1 MPHALCV
8 ISLGESSSLRQGE
21 KRPFLD
27 GYELKMVAEGQ
38 LPACHPAGKV
48 AVDIILQIMQ

>member
-8 ISLGESSSLRQGE
+8 ISLGESSALRQGE

-38 LPACHPAGKV
+38 LPACHPAGKF
-48 AVDIILQIMQ
+48 AFDIILQIMQ